1 MFEPFSFLAQIDD
14 VRELLDQPPGVGGG
28 FDSTDT
34 LVILGFIFLLAVA
47 LFSWAYFI
55 RKRPDERSGG
65 RVLTRPPRRRRRH
78 SDDDDSA
85 HAPLRRGRVRRRRRR
100 SEEHMRRNPTLEET
114 GGLPPPRSD
123 DADDAGGSDS
133 DRSAQP
139 HV

>member
-1 MFEPFSFLAQIDD
+1 MLGSFFILGQIED
-14 VRELLDQPPGVGGG
+14 VRDLLDQPPGVGGG

-34 LVILGFIFLLAVA
+34 LIILGFIFLLAVA

-55 RKRPDERSGG
+55 RKRPNERSGG

-78 SDDDDSA
+78 SEEDDSA
-85 HAPLRRGRVRRRRRR
+85 NSSFRRERVRRRRRR
-100 SEEHMRRNPTLEET
+100 SEDHMRRNPTLEET

-123 DADDAGGSDS
+123 DSEDAGGSDS